1 MFYFYIFETL
11 DTVFKIFPSRFMKC
25 FCFRFQTT
33 YSSTSGK
40 IIIDKCVVNDYH
52 AFKIRPFTS
61 TPPVYLL
68 IENIQRCLCM
78 FGIDY
83 PLKKFPLHVHNNIT
97 DEKRQLKVIDIAGL
111 PIGYVPQV
119 FRHILDNGGKIYA
132 EVTAQ
137 PVPSFHPYPEPN
149 KEEDGVVLP
158 WKYILAN
165 IDADNLLNEMKQMEF
180 YCM

>member
-1 MFYFYIFETL
+1 MEFRGFPYVTLLSTISTVLDRNSMDSWILTIIFISIWKMRCKYVFFYIFETL
-11 DTVFKIFPSRFMKC
+11 DTVSKIFPSRFMKC

-33 YSSTSGK
+33 FSSTSSK

-68 IENIQRCLCM
+68 IVNIQRCLCM

-97 DEKRQLKVIDIAGL
+97 DEQRQLKVIDIAGL
-111 PIGYVPQV
+111 PIRYVP
-119 FRHILDNGGKIYA
+119 
-132 EVTAQ
+132 
-137 PVPSFHPYPEPN
+137 
-149 KEEDGVVLP
+149 
-158 WKYILAN
+158 
-165 IDADNLLNEMKQMEF
+165 
-180 YCM
+180 

>member
-1 MFYFYIFETL
+1 MEFRGFPYVTLHFTISTVLDKNSMDSWILTINFISIWKMRCICFTFYIFETL
-11 DTVFKIFPSRFMKC
+11 DTVSKIFPSRFMKC

-33 YSSTSGK
+33 FSSTSSK
-40 IIIDKCVVNDYH
+40 IIIDKFVVNDYH
-52 AFKIRPFTS
+52 ACKIRPFTS

-111 PIGYVPQV
+111 PIRYVP
-119 FRHILDNGGKIYA
+119 
-132 EVTAQ
+132 
-137 PVPSFHPYPEPN
+137 
-149 KEEDGVVLP
+149 
-158 WKYILAN
+158 
-165 IDADNLLNEMKQMEF
+165 
-180 YCM
+180 

>member
-11 DTVFKIFPSRFMKC
+11 DTVSKIFPSRFMKC

-33 YSSTSGK
+33 FSSTSSK

-68 IENIQRCLCM
+68 IENIQRCL
-78 FGIDY
+78 GKDY

-119 FRHILDNGGKIYA
+119 FRHILDNGGIIYA

-137 PVPSFHPYPEPN
+137 PVPSFHPYPEPIR
-149 KEEDGVVLP
+149 KRVVLFFP
-158 WKYILAN
+158 GSTYLQI
-165 IDADNLLNEMKQMEF
+165 QMLII
-180 YCM
+180 C